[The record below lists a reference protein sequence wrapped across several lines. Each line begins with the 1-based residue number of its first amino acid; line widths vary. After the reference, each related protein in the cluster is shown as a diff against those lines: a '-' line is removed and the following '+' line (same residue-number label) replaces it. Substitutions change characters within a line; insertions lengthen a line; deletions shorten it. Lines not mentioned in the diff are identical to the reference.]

1 MLDQLPLFDSEDTAV
16 ADQVRQ
22 IFEQW
27 LDARQK
33 SNRPFRQSTI
43 NVYTAMWQSISEF
56 LISRNRDP
64 LRASAADITTMLVH
78 VGGSMAY
85 QKRLLILFEDVT
97 RSASPEGFI
106 SPVRELMKDPRYRFA
121 DSRSAEKV
129 PITLNQIQEHELVKR
144 LTKAIKD
151 GSWKRQRD
159 TAMAAAILASGIKPG
174 EALSLT
180 IDQIRFA
187 GLDSTAGGLPEKL
200 ALPGNGNNGPRE
212 CPIAQWGQAILNEWL
227 LTRQRLKITTNHV
240 FPGGLQVDQP
250 IGKATL
256 YRQFGKLLGELG
268 ITTPK
273 RGAHLLRHTFAVRQL
288 EQGKRQTTVQ
298 EWLGLEDFQS
308 IEVYRKIAR
317 L

>member
-1 MLDQLPLFDSEDTAV
+1 MLDQLPLFNSDDTAV
-16 ADQVRQ
+16 ADQLGK

-27 LDARQK
+27 LDARQN
-33 SNRPFRQSTI
+33 SPRPFRQSSI
-43 NVYTAMWQSISEF
+43 NVYTAMWQSMSEY

-64 LRASAADITTMLVH
+64 LRASAADITTMLLN

-97 RSASPEGFI
+97 RTASAAGFI

-121 DSRSAEKV
+121 DSRSTEKV

-144 LTKAIKD
+144 LTKSIKE

-159 TAMAAAILASGIKPG
+159 AAMAATILASGIKPG

-180 IDQIRFA
+180 ADQIRFA
-187 GLDSTAGGLPEKL
+187 GLDSTGSGLPEKF
-200 ALPGNGNNGPRE
+200 ALQGNGNNGPRE
-212 CPIAQWGQAILNEWL
+212 CPIAQWGQSILNEWL
-227 LTRQRLKITTNHV
+227 LTRERLKITAKYI
-240 FPGGLQVDQP
+240 FPSGLQDDQP

-288 EQGKRQTTVQ
+288 EQGKQQRKVQ

-308 IEVYRKIAR
+308 TEVYRKIAR
-317 L
+317 R